1 MTVLIFLVAGIAM
14 MFAVLGRR
22 DIALAL
28 FTVALAGS
36 VVWLSHHMT
45 DPLQIAL

>member
-1 MTVLIFLVAGIAM
+1 MTVLIFLVAGFAM

-22 DIALAL
+22 GVAIGLFAL
-28 FTVALAGS
+28 ALAGS
-36 VVWLSHHMT
+36 VVWLNHHMT